1 MDLMTGIVFFR
12 HKCQLKVQNKKCGL
26 TLATKRKIK
35 NKYLGLLGDQYPL
48 LDRSLGVSHNFA
60 MNSHFLLFTNQS

>member
-1 MDLMTGIVFFR
+1 MDLMMTGIVFFR

-26 TLATKRKIK
+26 TLVATKRKIK

-48 LDRSLGVSHNFA
+48 LDRSFGSLTT
-60 MNSHFLLFTNQS
+60 LL